1 MTPEPNKRHFSRIS
15 FREPIRIISHGGNSW
30 WTCSLLDISLHGALT
45 SMPEHWRPHIGDD
58 FKLELQLG
66 RDQDED
72 LLLKMNVRV
81 SHIDKD
87 HVGFEIED
95 MDLNTADHLRRLV
108 ELNLGDEEI
117 LQRNIEEL
125 IRQNSARQHSRA

>member
-1 MTPEPNKRHFSRIS
+1 MTSKLEKRHFSRIP
-15 FREPIRIISHGGNSW
+15 FHEAVRIITHGDNSW

-45 SMPEHWRPHIGDD
+45 SMPEHWRPRIGDD

-66 RDQDED
+66 GDQDEE
-72 LLLKMNVRV
+72 LLLQMNVTV
-81 SHIDKD
+81 SHIEKD

-108 ELNLGDEEI
+108 ELNLGDEEM

-125 IRQNSARQHSRA
+125 VRQHQSK